1 MRWFD
6 MKNEFVCSNC
16 GCEDIKLVS
25 EISKIEKKTGI
36 FFLIMIG
43 LVILILVIG
52 LFLTITAIM
61 NFPQGITEVV
71 ERMEYLDDLKYLFVI
86 DSLAFFLSFILL
98 LFYLLFNNKTKSSI
112 KAVCPHCGK
121 VWYVLDSN
129 NSVSDNKSDKENES
143 LEIIELKR
151 RLEQLE
157 KNTKF

>member
-1 MRWFD
+1 
-6 MKNEFVCSNC
+6 
-16 GCEDIKLVS
+16 
-25 EISKIEKKTGI
+25 
-36 FFLIMIG
+36 MIG